1 MKRKDLSVRQRLI
14 VSLLYIVTIAGILLF
29 FSHSFEFLAGSSPY
43 GTIFVSAALLLVFGT
58 YITEP
63 YFTKPVDTITNSTAI
78 ILALI
83 AVQDKQAFI
92 GYPYFLCLAI
102 GLLVF
107 GLVTVMFSQTPRPKW
122 QEIIYEVVTRVGSS
136 KFAFS
141 LMYALTLLSFFTK
154 NPAEFWALL
163 TFMILLL
170 TQTVFEDFVHFV
182 SRLIGARGT
191 SKVLG
196 RAFGK
201 ENPFLFKV
209 EVDAA
214 KTGSKQIKV
223 GNLVYIQG
231 ENKTGL
237 LGVIANEKSLI
248 DGTWLTVYLLVSGG
262 KALCLDFKTNKI
274 HQTDN
279 LFSPTNQVHSLDIGE
294 LNDELKEQ
302 IEEDPIYKNSSQI
315 VGYVAQGSNINRVR
329 FETLPELSKG
339 GLELQEGTIV
349 QINIGKNACLYQV
362 IDAQT
367 DEEALEK
374 HNSSGYTTG
383 IAQKLG
389 KYVKARKELSV
400 VKWLPDIYT
409 PVYLATET
417 RQGAA
422 SALSVGVL
430 PGTKLDIAIK
440 DADSL
445 VTHNTAILGILGIGK
460 SVLTFELVKKV
471 LASTSTKIICFD
483 ITNEYKN
490 QLPLYTTAPLIA
502 DDETAFNSINA
513 KFNYVHTANGASD
526 PNKSGNIDDY
536 RGAVRKDLLQFFFDA
551 EEVPANGEMTQSKRI
566 RVYNPD
572 YHKASKGEKIGYN
585 VITVELTQAEKIR
598 IIAEEVFKILMS
610 VGVESELKARVL
622 LVFEEAHSLIPEWN
636 STANEGDKS
645 AVNGTAKIIL
655 QGRKYGLGSFVVTQR
670 TANISK
676 SILNQCN
683 TIFALRVFD
692 DTGKHFLENYVGS
705 DYANALPTLEE
716 RHAVAVGK
724 ALALKQPIIIQLN
737 DRRDVLLR
745 QAEQGANIR
754 DEQPVPITAGSTT
767 PRPEN

>member
-1 MKRKDLSVRQRLI
+1 MRQKELTIRQRLI
-14 VSLLYIVTIAGILLF
+14 VSVLYVLTIVAIIRF
-29 FSHSFEFLAGSSPY
+29 FSDNFGFLAGSSSY

-78 ILALI
+78 ILALL
-83 AVQDKQAFI
+83 AVQDKQHFI
-92 GYPYFLCLAI
+92 GYTYFLWLAV
-102 GLLVF
+102 GLLAF

-122 QEIIYEVVTRVGSS
+122 QEITYEIVTRVGSS

-154 NPAEFWALL
+154 NAAEFWALL

-170 TQTVFEDFVHFV
+170 TQTLFENFVRFV
-182 SRLIGARGT
+182 SKLLTSRET

-196 RAFGK
+196 KAFGK

-214 KTGSKQIKV
+214 KTGSNQIKV
-223 GNLVYIQG
+223 GSLVYIQG
-231 ENKTGL
+231 DNKTGL

-279 LFSPTNQVHSLDIGE
+279 LFSPTNQVHSLDIDT
-294 LNDELKEQ
+294 LDDELKEQ
-302 IEEDPIYKNSSQI
+302 IQKDPIYKNSSQI
-315 VGYVAQGSNINRVR
+315 VGYVAQGSNINRVL

-349 QINIGKNACLYQV
+349 QISIGKHTCLYQV
-362 IDAQT
+362 IDGQT

-374 HNSSGYTTG
+374 HNSMGYTTG

-389 KYVKARKELSV
+389 QYNKDKQELNV
-400 VKWLPDIYT
+400 VKWLPTIYT
-409 PVYLATET
+409 PVYLAAET
-417 RQGAA
+417 QRRITGQ
-422 SALSVGVL
+422 LSIGVL
-430 PGTKLDIAIK
+430 PGTNLDIAVK

-445 VTHNTAILGILGIGK
+445 VTHNTAVLGILGIGK
-460 SVLTFELVKKV
+460 SVLTFELIQKV
-471 LASTSTKIICFD
+471 LAATSTKVICFD

-490 QLPLYTTAPLIA
+490 QLPLYTAAPLLA
-502 DDETAFNSINA
+502 DDEGAFNTINS
-513 KFNYVHTANGASD
+513 KFDHVHTSGNAAD

-536 RGAVRKDLLQFFFDA
+536 RSAVRKDLLDFFFDG
-551 EEVPANGEMTQSKRI
+551 EDIPADQKMTQTKRI
-566 RVYNPD
+566 RIFNPD
-572 YHKASKGEKIGYN
+572 YHKVSKGEKIGYN
-585 VITVELTQAEKIR
+585 VITTELTQAEKVR
-598 IIAEEVFKILMS
+598 IISEEVFKILMS
-610 VGVESELKARVL
+610 IGVEAELKARVL

-676 SILNQCN
+676 SVLNQCN

-724 ALALKQPIIIQLN
+724 ALALKQPVIVQLN
-737 DRRDVLLR
+737 DKSEVILPNSEA
-745 QAEQGANIR
+745 AE
-754 DEQPVPITAGSTT
+754 
-767 PRPEN
+767 